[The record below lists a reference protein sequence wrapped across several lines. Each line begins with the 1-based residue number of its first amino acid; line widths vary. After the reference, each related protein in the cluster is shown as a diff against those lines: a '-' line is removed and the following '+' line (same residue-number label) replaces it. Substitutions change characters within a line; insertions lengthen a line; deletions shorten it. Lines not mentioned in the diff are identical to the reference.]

1 MTKAI
6 DQRDNRAADSRRDAF
21 DVYKSLSIHRGRVRA
36 SAIKDPIICYHQGSL
51 LSLNTMFHGSA
62 IPLAECKRI
71 NESIPGVRV
80 SIRSAR
86 NDRGKTESRNTASTM
101 TIKINRQVASEN
113 FTYNLSFFFFFRKR
127 NFYYYESRV
136 TLQNFIFD
144 SSLKVA

>member
-1 MTKAI
+1 MRPIHGET
-6 DQRDNRAADSRRDAF
+6 RSMCT
-21 DVYKSLSIHRGRVRA
+21 SLSLYIERRVRA

-86 NDRGKTESRNTASTM
+86 NDRGND
-101 TIKINRQVASEN
+101 
-113 FTYNLSFFFFFRKR
+113 
-127 NFYYYESRV
+127 RV
-136 TLQNFIFD
+136 
-144 SSLKVA
+144 